1 MRTLVLRFLND
12 RSAAT
17 TMECGLLAAG
27 IVSVVI
33 IAIAFGF
40 GADRNDTYVTAS
52 TALQ

>member
-1 MRTLVLRFLND
+1 MRALILRFVND

-27 IVSVVI
+27 VISVAI

-52 TALQ
+52 SALQ